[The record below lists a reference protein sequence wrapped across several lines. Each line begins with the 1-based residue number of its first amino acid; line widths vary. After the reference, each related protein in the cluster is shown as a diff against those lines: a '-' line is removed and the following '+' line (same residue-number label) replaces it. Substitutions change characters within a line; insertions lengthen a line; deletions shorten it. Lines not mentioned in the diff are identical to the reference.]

1 LKLIESE
8 FLFFIDLLLKPL
20 YLVLIVRILKY
31 QIIQTIDEKVIMT
44 LHVDVQQDHAAA
56 QEDNIHLEILIDV
69 KVWVTVLLKE
79 NKLLKKLKLKTM
91 KI

>member
-1 LKLIESE
+1 
-8 FLFFIDLLLKPL
+8 
-20 YLVLIVRILKY
+20 
-31 QIIQTIDEKVIMT
+31 MT